1 MIFRDLYET
10 LENIDIRVVDGK
22 KGYYAKVTDP
32 DFDYDA
38 IADREIERIFVDAQG
53 NIVAELKYKPAITGK
68 DLLSTCVSN
77 RNIKVVWTGRIQYT
91 RKARCIEIYGDRK
104 VKSWDFNQLYISI
117 MIDGEMLPELES
129 EVE

>member
-1 MIFRDLYET
+1 MTFGDLYESV
-10 LENIDIRVVDGK
+10 EVNDIRVVDGEK
-22 KGYYAKVTDP
+22 NYYARVTNP

-38 IADREIERIFVDAQG
+38 IVGREIERIYVDVSG
-53 NIVAELKYKPAITGK
+53 NLVAELKYKPAITVK

-104 VKSWDFNQLYISI
+104 VKSWNCDQVSISI
-117 MIDGEMLPELES
+117 MIDGNIDTDL
-129 EVE
+129 